1 VIPTSAIQSTEQAT
15 IFLQGV
21 SKSFRSA
28 PGVLRNVDLQVG
40 AGHVFALLGP
50 NGAGKTTLSRILA
63 TLLLPDAGV
72 VRVGGCDA
80 LKHPLDVRRRLGCSL
95 DSDRSFFMRLSGG
108 ENLLFFAALCGLR
121 AREARQRAK
130 ELLESLGIAEAA
142 DRRVQEYSS
151 GMKQKLSLA
160 RALLADPPVL
170 LLDEPTRGLD
180 PLAAEE
186 FRASLRLLSAGR
198 NKTILLVTHSM
209 EEAVELAEA
218 AGILFR
224 GQLTRLDGDWRTNLV
239 ERYRE
244 VVQAPAQGR

>member
-1 VIPTSAIQSTEQAT
+1 VIPTSNIPSTEQAP

-21 SKSFRSA
+21 NKGFRSA
-28 PGVLRNVDLQVG
+28 PGVLRNVNLQVR

-63 TLLLPDAGV
+63 TLLLPDSGV

-80 LKHPLDVRRRLGCSL
+80 LKHPLDARRRLGCSL
-95 DSDRSFFMRLSGG
+95 DSDRSFFMRLSGS

-121 AREARQRAK
+121 AREARLRAN

-142 DRRVQEYSS
+142 GRRVQEYSS
-151 GMKQKLSLA
+151 GMKQRLSLA

-186 FRASLRLLSAGR
+186 FRASLRQLSAGR
-198 NKTILLVTHSM
+198 NKTILLVTHSID
-209 EEAVELAEA
+209 EAVELAEA

-224 GQLTRLDGDWRTNLV
+224 GQLTRLEGDWRTSLV

-244 VVQAPAQGR
+244 VVQTPAQSC